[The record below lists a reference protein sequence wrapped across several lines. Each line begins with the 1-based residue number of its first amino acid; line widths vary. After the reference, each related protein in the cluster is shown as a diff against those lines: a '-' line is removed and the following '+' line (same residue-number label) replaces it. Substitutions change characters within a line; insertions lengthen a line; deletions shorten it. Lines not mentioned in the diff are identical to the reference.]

1 MIAKKLFVFPLI
13 ALAFALGFVGCK
25 KSDFGPPGGQKYHC
39 PMHPT
44 YVSDKPG
51 DCPICGM
58 KLVLIKEDKPK
69 SASTS
74 APSKEMA
81 QAEIEKTAHIK
92 PGQFYCPMHPE
103 VVQDKPGKCPKCG
116 MSLVEKKEAPAGHEG
131 HATGTSAAPV
141 PGRISVSLSADKR
154 QMIGLALSK
163 VEKRSL
169 TNTVRTTAVVQHDE
183 TRYARIAPRFGGWVR
198 KLHVN
203 STGAPVEKGQP
214 LFTVYSPELF
224 STENEY
230 LIAWR
235 AVQQVKADAPPAQR
249 DSATSL
255 MESARRRLQLWE
267 IGDDEIRALEQRGT
281 ASDELPF
288 RSPIAGHVVAK
299 TAVEGKSFMAGESL
313 YDVAD
318 LSHLW
323 LDAWVFESDLPLM
336 KPGLQATITFPYLG
350 NKTFT
355 APMTFL
361 YPHID
366 PQTRRGRVRL
376 ELDNPEH
383 LLRPDM
389 WASVAIQIPLGEKV
403 LIPASAVIDTGQRF
417 VAFVDGEDQHLEPRE
432 LKVGA
437 KTDDYYEV
445 LDGVKE
451 GERVVTRAL
460 FLVDSESQLKAAIAG
475 MGQAGGHKH

>member
-1 MIAKKLFVFPLI
+1 MIAKKIFLVPLI
-13 ALAFALGFVGCK
+13 ALALGLVFAGCK
-25 KSDFGPPGGQKYHC
+25 KSDSDASGGQRYHC

-44 YVSDKPG
+44 YVSAKPG

-74 APSKEMA
+74 TPSKEMA

-92 PGQFYCPMHPE
+92 PGQFYCPMHLE
-103 VVQDKPGKCPKCG
+103 VVQDKLGKCPKCG
-116 MSLVEKKEAPAGHEG
+116 MNLVEKKEAPTGHEG

-141 PGRISVSLSADKR
+141 PGRISISLSADKR
-154 QMIGLALSK
+154 QLIGLVLSK
-163 VEKRSL
+163 VEKREL
-169 TNTVRTTAVVQHDE
+169 TNTVRTTAVVMHDE

-214 LFTVYSPELF
+214 LFTVYGPELF

-235 AVQQVKADAPPAQR
+235 GLQQLKADVSADQR
-249 DSATSL
+249 SATTNL
-255 MESARRRLQLWE
+255 LASARRRLELWE
-267 IGDDEIRALEQRGT
+267 IGDEEIRALEQRGT
-281 ASDELPF
+281 ASDEVIF

-299 TAVEGKSFMAGESL
+299 MAVQGKSFMAGEAL

-336 KPGLQATITFPYLG
+336 KTGLQATITFPYLG

-389 WASVAIQIPLGEKV
+389 WASVVIQIPLGEKV
-403 LIPASAVIDTGQRF
+403 LIPASSVIDTGQRF
-417 VAFVDGEDQHLEPRE
+417 IAFVDGEDEHLEPRE

-445 LDGVKE
+445 LDGVKV

-460 FLVDSESQLKAAIAG
+460 FLVDSESQLKAAISG
-475 MGQAGGHKH
+475 MGEAGGHKH